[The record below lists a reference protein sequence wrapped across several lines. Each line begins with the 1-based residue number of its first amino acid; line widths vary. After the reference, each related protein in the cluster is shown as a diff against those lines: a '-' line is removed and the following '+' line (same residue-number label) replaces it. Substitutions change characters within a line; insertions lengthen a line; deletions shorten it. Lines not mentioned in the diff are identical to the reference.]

1 MAYKVAYL
9 SLMGVEKGPRLAPIL
24 VEMNQEDI
32 IDLLKASID
41 ALDK

>member
-1 MAYKVAYL
+1 
-9 SLMGVEKGPRLAPIL
+9 MGVEKGPRLAPIL